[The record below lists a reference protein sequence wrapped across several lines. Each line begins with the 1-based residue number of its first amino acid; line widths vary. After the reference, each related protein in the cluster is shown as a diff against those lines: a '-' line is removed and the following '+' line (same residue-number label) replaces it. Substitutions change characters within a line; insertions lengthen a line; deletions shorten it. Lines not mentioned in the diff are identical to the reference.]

1 MMHHFKQNEVK
12 VSTSLKM
19 ADQPTVFFF
28 QLGSKQQKN

>member
-19 ADQPTVFFF
+19 ADQPAVFF